1 MKSDFSKAFDTICH
15 NKLIEKMASQ
25 GFSADFLTWTLSYL
39 SDRQQ
44 FVQIDSNNSNQLPS
58 LFGVPQGSILGP
70 VLFNLYVN
78 DLQDAFDASTIQYTD
93 DTTIYRS
100 CKPANIVNTEISI
113 NDTLNELV
121 KWAEENS
128 LAANAAKTKFMLI
141 STKRLSNIHI
151 LNEHSSTIKLGS
163 TPLNR
168 VGTCSLLGLTI
179 DEHFKWN
186 AQIDKTL
193 KKCYG
198 KISVLRKLKN
208 FTSFRLRKQL
218 IETLIFSQVD
228 YNDFIMSLTEAQMK
242 RLQKLPKVACSFVI
256 GRYAK
261 IQDIIKLKWLP
272 IKERCEF
279 NLSKLTYKAINFTNW
294 SSSCKVNV
302 RIKRNNL
309 RNQHELSLHHSID
322 GTFQDEAARMFNSL
336 PANLRTADSFNIFSR
351 NIKSYLLD
359 KSVARLSDSLF

>member
-1 MKSDFSKAFDTICH
+1 MTTRFAEFICSPLTHILNEFIHINEFPRIWKSARIVPINKVPNAVEISDFQPISILSSLSKVYEKIVLKQLIEFIESNNIYKDTVNGFRKGCSTSTALMKLKDDIKKAMKANEVTLMVLIDFSKAFDTICH
-15 NKLIEKMASQ
+15 NKLIKKMASQ
-25 GFSADFLTWTLSYL
+25 GFSAHFLTWTLSYL

-44 FVQIDSNNSNQLPS
+44 FVQIDSNTSKQLPS
-58 LFGVPQGSILGP
+58 LFKVT
-70 VLFNLYVN
+70 
-78 DLQDAFDASTIQYTD
+78 A
-93 DTTIYRS
+93 RS

-113 NDTLNELV
+113 KDTLNELD

-128 LAANAAKTKFMLI
+128 LAANAFDDQAREY
-141 STKRLSNIHI
+141 S
-151 LNEHSSTIKLGS
+151 
-163 TPLNR
+163 LNR

-218 IETLIFSQVD
+218 IETLIFSQID

-242 RLQKLPKVACSFVI
+242 RLQKLQKVACSFVI

-272 IKERCEF
+272 IKERREF

-302 RIKRNNL
+302 RIK
-309 RNQHELSLHHSID
+309 
-322 GTFQDEAARMFNSL
+322 
-336 PANLRTADSFNIFSR
+336 
-351 NIKSYLLD
+351 
-359 KSVARLSDSLF
+359 